1 MIAQKSLREAN
12 VLVGKFSQIRRL
24 GAIVLAGFE
33 QVWAVERAV
42 QRHLALASA
51 AEVQIS
57 PLTAGQ
63 CRRGRRVLQ
72 SCSA

>member
-33 QVWAVERAV
+33 QVWAVERGSP
-42 QRHLALASA
+42 ASSRA
-51 AEVQIS
+51 
-57 PLTAGQ
+57 
-63 CRRGRRVLQ
+63 RVR
-72 SCSA
+72 SVY